1 MTLRIPHPM
10 RGLVIASAIAL
21 SLSGCP
27 QRPESPP
34 DGLLADTPKPV
45 AVGGDRDAHGCIAS
59 AGYAWCESERACVR
73 PWELAK
79 QKGFENDADSYRRY
93 CDAPPETPM
102 PSAAPAGGG

>member
-1 MTLRIPHPM
+1 MTVRIPYPL
-10 RGLVIASAIAL
+10 RGLAIASAIAL

-34 DGLLADTPKPV
+34 DGLLADTPQPV

-59 AGYAWCESERACVR
+59 AGYAWCERERACAR

-79 QKGFENDADSYRRY
+79 DKGFENEAESFRRY
-93 CDAPPETPM
+93 CDATPRTPE
-102 PSAAPAGGG
+102 PSAAPASGG